1 MGLEGL
7 PDRRILYHEIYRSA
21 SAFHAAA
28 PISANT
34 PIICYENTKEA
45 KLQGITLCAPGL
57 QRFNIVVRD
66 QNGANPF
73 IRKRYR
79 LQSAGMIVDARNWP
93 DSLLKWGANK
103 EICVFMALSAAS
115 GQVFSADLELLELM
129 G

>member
-7 PDRRILYHEIYRSA
+7 PDRRILYHELYRSA
-21 SAFHAAA
+21 SAFLADDA
-28 PISANT
+28 ISAGRM
-34 PIICYENTKEA
+34 IICVENTKEA
-45 KLQGITLCAPGL
+45 KLQGIVLCSPR
-57 QRFNIVVRD
+57 QMRFNIVVRD
-66 QNGANPF
+66 QDGTNPF

-103 EICVFMALSAAS
+103 EICVMMAVSGAS
-115 GQVFSADLELLELM
+115 GEVFSADLELLELM